1 MNQPGGPHFFK
12 SIFSKGGS
20 ENISNVQVQEPATPH
35 NVSPASQEIKAS
47 VAETTVQEAPAQETT
62 IQEKQTQEPPTK
74 EITAPTCTLESATPV
89 AKPQAAIPTA
99 APAATPAAAPAANT
113 PKPTVPVATA
123 KKPAIRG
130 GINYKE
136 LKKKLHT
143 KLISEIDTTKLGD
156 DLKNKEVKQ
165 QITALIEALLQ
176 EEGLPMPTNEKK
188 NLTEE
193 LIDDTLGLG
202 PLEVLLR
209 DNTVNDIL
217 VNGPVR
223 VYVERKGVLEKTEIV
238 FDDEAHLMRVIT
250 RITSAVGRRVDESSP
265 IVDARLA
272 DGSRVNAVILPISID
287 GAALSIRKF
296 SEKKFVLDDLV
307 GFGAM
312 TQNMVDMLKSCVTC
326 RMNIVVSGGTG
337 SGKTTFLN
345 ALSRYIPNHERVV
358 TIEDAAELQLQRDHV
373 VRLET
378 RPPNLE
384 GKGEITQRELVK
396 NALRMR
402 PERIILGEIRSGE
415 ALDLLQAMNTGHD
428 GCMGTLHANTSRDA
442 FSRLETMCLMSGVD
456 LPQRAIRE
464 QISTAVNIICQL
476 NRFSDGSRRITQIT
490 ELTGMENGIISSQ
503 DIFKFEQTDV
513 DENGK
518 VKGIFKSTGVRP
530 KFADKLASMGH
541 KLPAAW
547 FTPT

>member
-1 MNQPGGPHFFK
+1 MDPNGQHFFK
-12 SIFSKGGS
+12 SMFAK
-20 ENISNVQVQEPATPH
+20 PAEEATTQ
-35 NVSPASQEIKAS
+35 SQQA
-47 VAETTVQEAPAQETT
+47 T
-62 IQEKQTQEPPTK
+62 IQEKPTTQVTVQIETPTESKVEETPTINTEVKKEDVAVEPKAEQKIEQKVESKPEK
-74 EITAPTCTLESATPV
+74 KLEPV
-89 AKPQAAIPTA
+89 VSKPQEKLQNPLAQ
-99 APAATPAAAPAANT
+99 
-113 PKPTVPVATA
+113 
-123 KKPAIRG
+123 KKPALRG

-143 KLISEIDTTKLGD
+143 KLIAEIDTTKLGD
-156 DLKNKEVKQ
+156 DLQNKEVRT
-165 QITALIEALLQ
+165 QITSLIEALLQ

-188 NLTEE
+188 LLTEE
-193 LIDDTLGLG
+193 LIADILGLG
-202 PLEVLLR
+202 PLEPLLR
-209 DNTVNDIL
+209 DPSVNDIL
-217 VNGPVR
+217 VNGPQKI
-223 VYVERKGVLEKTEIV
+223 YVERKGVLEKEALS

-265 IVDARLA
+265 LVDARLK

-296 SEKKFVLDDLV
+296 SEKKIVIDDLV
-307 GFGAM
+307 GFGAL
-312 TQNMVDMLKSCVTC
+312 TQCMADILKSAVTC

-345 ALSRYIPNHERVV
+345 ALSRYIPDHERVV

-384 GKGEITQRELVK
+384 GKGEITQRDLVK

-402 PERIILGEIRSGE
+402 PERVILGEIRSGE

-442 FSRLETMCLMSGVD
+442 FSRLETMCLMSGID
-456 LPQRAIRE
+456 LPQKAIRE
-464 QISTAVNIICQL
+464 QIATAVNIICQL

-490 ELTGMENGIISSQ
+490 EITGMENGIITAQ
-503 DIFKFEQTDV
+503 DIFFFEQKSV

-518 VKGIFKSTGVRP
+518 VKGIFKASGVRP
-530 KFADKLASMGH
+530 KFASKLESMGH
-541 KLPAAW
+541 KLPNQW
-547 FTPT
+547 FTPGQIT

>member
-1 MNQPGGPHFFK
+1 MNQPGGQHFFK
-12 SIFSKGGS
+12 SIFSKNGEPS
-20 ENISNVQVQEPATPH
+20 SNVQTQQPAAPHNISPATPPTEEAKP
-35 NVSPASQEIKAS
+35 VEAKVEAPP
-47 VAETTVQEAPAQETT
+47 TTEVKEAPAQETT
-62 IQEKQTQEPPTK
+62 TPAPAEAPKA
-74 EITAPTCTLESATPV
+74 TAPAEAPKASAPAASNTP
-89 AKPQAAIPTA
+89 KPTA
-99 APAATPAAAPAANT
+99 APAQG
-113 PKPTVPVATA
+113 A
-123 KKPAIRG
+123 KKPAVRG
-130 GINYKE
+130 GINYKD

-143 KLISEIDTTKLGD
+143 RLISEIDTTKLGE

-165 QITALIEALLQ
+165 QIVSLIEALLA
-176 EEGLPMPTNEKK
+176 EENLPMPTTEKK
-188 NLTEE
+188 ALIEE

-209 DNTVNDIL
+209 DPSVNDIL

-223 VYVERKGVLEKTEIV
+223 VYVERRGVLEKTDIV
-238 FDDEAHLMRVIT
+238 FDDESHLMRVIT

-296 SEKKFVLDDLV
+296 SEKKFILDDLV
-307 GFGAM
+307 KFGAM
-312 TQNMVDMLKSCVTC
+312 TQNMVDMLKSCVAC
-326 RMNIVVSGGTG
+326 RLNIVVSGGTG

-345 ALSRYIPNHERVV
+345 ALSRYIPDHERVV

-464 QISTAVNIICQL
+464 QISTAVHIICQL

-490 ELTGMENGIISSQ
+490 ELTGMENGVITAQ
-503 DIFKFEQTDV
+503 DIFKFEQKNV

-518 VKGIFKSTGVRP
+518 VQGIFKATGVRP
-530 KFADKLASMGH
+530 KFADKLDSMGH
-541 KLPAAW
+541 KLPPSW
-547 FTPT
+547 FTPTV